1 MSNKDDNV
9 LVATNYI
16 RQENGEYFLSGLK
29 CKGCNSI
36 FLEDRS
42 SCGKCF
48 ARDCFV
54 ELKLANTGKLYSYS
68 IVHRSFPG
76 VDVPY
81 VSAIVD
87 LDGGGTVK
95 GNLVDVDLDLDPQNI
110 SFDMKVKIIF
120 KDALGRKDKDGN
132 SYISFFFAPI

>member
-36 FLEDRS
+36 FLENRS

-95 GNLVDVDLDLDPQNI
+95 GNLVDVEVDPQNI
-110 SFDMKVKIIF
+110 TFDMKVKIIF

>member
-1 MSNKDDNV
+1 MSNKDGNV

-95 GNLVDVDLDLDPQNI
+95 GNLVDVDLDPQNI

>member
-16 RQENGEYFLSGLK
+16 RQENSEYFLSGLK
-29 CKGCNSI
+29 CKVCNSI
-36 FLEDRS
+36 FLEERS

-95 GNLVDVDLDLDPQNI
+95 GNLVDVDPDPQNI

>member
-95 GNLVDVDLDLDPQNI
+95 GNLVDVDVDPKNI

>member
-29 CKGCNSI
+29 CKDCNSI
-36 FLEDRS
+36 FLEERS

-95 GNLVDVDLDLDPQNI
+95 GNLVDVDPDPQNI

-132 SYISFFFAPI
+132 SYISFFFTPI

>member
-95 GNLVDVDLDLDPQNI
+95 GNLVDLDLDPQNI

>member
-1 MSNKDDNV
+1 MSNKKDNV

-36 FLEDRS
+36 FLGDRS

-95 GNLVDVDLDLDPQNI
+95 GNLVDVDLDPQNI

>member
-16 RQENGEYFLSGLK
+16 RQEDGEYFLSGLK

-54 ELKLANTGKLYSYS
+54 ELKLGNTGKLYSYS

-76 VDVPY
+76 VEVPY
-81 VSAIVD
+81 ISAIVD
-87 LDGGGTVK
+87 LEGGGTIK
-95 GNLVDVDLDLDPQNI
+95 GNLIGVNPSPENI
-110 SFDMKVKIIF
+110 TFDMTVNVVF
-120 KDALGRKDKDGN
+120 KDALGRQDKDGN
-132 SYISFFFAPI
+132 SYVSYFFEPA

>member
-81 VSAIVD
+81 ISAIVD

-95 GNLVDVDLDLDPQNI
+95 GNLVDVDVDPQNI

>member
-95 GNLVDVDLDLDPQNI
+95 GNLVDVDLDPQNI

-120 KDALGRKDKDGN
+120 KDALGRKDKHGN
-132 SYISFFFAPI
+132 SYISFFFAPV

>member
-95 GNLVDVDLDLDPQNI
+95 GNLVDVDVDLDPQNI

>member
-76 VDVPY
+76 VVVPY
-81 VSAIVD
+81 ISAIVD

-95 GNLVDVDLDLDPQNI
+95 GNLVDLDVDPQNI

>member
-36 FLEDRS
+36 FLENRS

-95 GNLVDVDLDLDPQNI
+95 GNLVDVDVDPQNI

-132 SYISFFFAPI
+132 AYISFFFAPI

>member
-29 CKGCNSI
+29 CKACNSI

-95 GNLVDVDLDLDPQNI
+95 GNLVDVDVDPQNI

-120 KDALGRKDKDGN
+120 KDALGRTDKDGN

>member
-16 RQENGEYFLSGLK
+16 RQENGEYFLSGFK
-29 CKGCNSI
+29 CKDCNSI
-36 FLEDRS
+36 FLEDRT

-76 VDVPY
+76 VVVPY
-81 VSAIVD
+81 ISAIVD

-95 GNLVDVDLDLDPQNI
+95 GNLVDVDLDPKNI

>member
-95 GNLVDVDLDLDPQNI
+95 GNLVDVEVDPQNI
-110 SFDMKVKIIF
+110 TFDMKVKIIF

>member
-95 GNLVDVDLDLDPQNI
+95 GNLVDVEVDPQNI

>member
-87 LDGGGTVK
+87 LDGGGAVK
-95 GNLVDVDLDLDPQNI
+95 GNLVDVDLDPQNI

>member
-95 GNLVDVDLDLDPQNI
+95 GNLVDLDVDPQNI

>member
-16 RQENGEYFLSGLK
+16 RQEDGEYFLSGLK

-95 GNLVDVDLDLDPQNI
+95 GNLVDVDVDPQNV

>member
-16 RQENGEYFLSGLK
+16 RQEDGEYFLSGLK

-95 GNLVDVDLDLDPQNI
+95 GNLVDVDVDPQNI

>member
-1 MSNKDDNV
+1 MSNKDGNV

-95 GNLVDVDLDLDPQNI
+95 GNLVDVDVDPQNI

>member
-81 VSAIVD
+81 VPAIVD

-95 GNLVDVDLDLDPQNI
+95 GNLVDVDLDPKNI